1 MVVQK
6 NRKNKML
13 KKITKQIYILKKLIK
28 YFRIYMKMKLNFKK
42 RLVWDG
48 ENFPKKK
55 KQS

>member
-1 MVVQK
+1 MAVQK

-13 KKITKQIYILKKLIK
+13 KKIKKQIYILKKLIK
-28 YFRIYMKMKLNFKK
+28 YFRTYMKMKLNFKK

-48 ENFPKKK
+48 ENFPKEK